1 MAGRGSPHDSESSGA
16 FAVPG
21 GFLELISTQRGDPSA
36 WGPKTHFDGA
46 YFLGVGCLLQID
58 LMT

>member
-1 MAGRGSPHDSESSGA
+1 M
-16 FAVPG
+16 V
-21 GFLELISTQRGDPSA
+21 STQLGELSG
-36 WGPKTHFDGA
+36 WGLKTDFDGA